1 MGSQREDQNIFSTFD
16 VRLKWKKRH
25 VLIQASVIVHHRTRK
40 TDEMPGVRD
49 FLRRAKKRIRNRS
62 EDPSGVGLPVTPRP
76 TESAPD
82 LRINTS
88 ALPSTSR
95 SPESNDVRAVSSQ
108 TTHLEIENP
117 SGVGLSVPR
126 PTESTPDLQI
136 GTSTLSLTTRGP
148 KSNGMYTALLRR
160 SA

>member
-1 MGSQREDQNIFSTFD
+1 MFLYP
-16 VRLKWKKRH
+16 RLMSAR
-25 VLIQASVIVHHRTRK
+25 SGK
-40 TDEMPGVRD
+40 TATCSSKHLLSSITLLEKNDEMPGVRD
-49 FLRRAKKRIRNRS
+49 FLRRAKNRIRNRS
-62 EDPSGVGLPVTPRP
+62 EDPSGIGLPATPRP

-95 SPESNDVRAVSSQ
+95 SPESDGVRAVSSQ
-108 TTHLEIENP
+108 TTHLEIENT

-126 PTESTPDLQI
+126 STESTPDLQI

-148 KSNGMYTALLRR
+148 EPNGMYTALLRR

>member
-1 MGSQREDQNIFSTFD
+1 MNVLESALEVSS
-16 VRLKWKKRH
+16 KWKGATCSSEHLLSFIALLERN
-25 VLIQASVIVHHRTRK
+25 
-40 TDEMPGVRD
+40 DEMPGVRD
-49 FLRRAKKRIRNRS
+49 FLRRAKKRLRNRS

-108 TTHLEIENP
+108 TTHLEIENT

-126 PTESTPDLQI
+126 STESTPDLQI
-136 GTSTLSLTTRGP
+136 GTSLSLTARGP
-148 KSNGMYTALLRR
+148 EPNGMYTALLRR